1 MKKSSGKY
9 GIHIKWIKG
18 MEPPED
24 EFWYDTKKDRE
35 KAYRICYADNKI
47 VSVNRISR

>member
-1 MKKSSGKY
+1 MSNRY

-24 EFWYDTKKDRE
+24 KFWYKTKEDRD

-47 VSVNRISR
+47 ISVIKIDK